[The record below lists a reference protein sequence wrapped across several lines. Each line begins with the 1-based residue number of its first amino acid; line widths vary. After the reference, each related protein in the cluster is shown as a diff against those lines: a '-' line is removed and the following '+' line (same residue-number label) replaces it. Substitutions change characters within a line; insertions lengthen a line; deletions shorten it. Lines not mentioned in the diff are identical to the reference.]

1 MQPMASQFARFRP
14 AFCETPVRH
23 SLSFSLSATGDSA
36 RSSPATILALSRKG
50 GFGGPSARAG
60 RGEDC
65 GLGMAAGE
73 PPAADAAVSVRAA
86 RQ

>member
-1 MQPMASQFARFRP
+1 MS
-14 AFCETPVRH
+14 V
-23 SLSFSLSATGDSA
+23 
-36 RSSPATILALSRKG
+36 SRKG

-65 GLGMAAGE
+65 GLGMAAGK

>member
-1 MQPMASQFARFRP
+1 MS
-14 AFCETPVRH
+14 V
-23 SLSFSLSATGDSA
+23 
-36 RSSPATILALSRKG
+36 SRKG